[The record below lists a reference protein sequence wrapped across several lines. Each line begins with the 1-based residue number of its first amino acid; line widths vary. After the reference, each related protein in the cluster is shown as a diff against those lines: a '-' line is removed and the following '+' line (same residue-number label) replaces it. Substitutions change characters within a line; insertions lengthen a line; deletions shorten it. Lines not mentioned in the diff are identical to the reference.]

1 MEVPQLPD
9 PPQDPALLPTG
20 KSIDPYTEVPVILCQ
35 TNNYYLSLG
44 LLYIR
49 KSMSNHQLSSTT
61 SLSQVVNSVSNQQP
75 KSTISACASV
85 V

>member
-35 TNNYYLSLG
+35 TNNYYLSL
-44 LLYIR
+44 LYIR
-49 KSMSNHQLSSTT
+49 KAVSNQQLLSIT
-61 SLSQVVNSVSNQQP
+61 SLYRVVNSVSNQQP
-75 KSTISACASV
+75 KSIISAFASV

>member
-9 PPQDPALLPTG
+9 PPQDPALFPTG

-35 TNNYYLSLG
+35 TNNYYLSL
-44 LLYIR
+44 LKIR
-49 KSMSNHQLSSTT
+49 KSVSNQQLSSTT
-61 SLSQVVNSVSNQQP
+61 SLSQVVNSLSNQQP
-75 KSTISACASV
+75 KSTISAYASV